1 MTGFSLVSQV
11 KCPAAVSEMWTQRW
25 ATYLLE
31 RKNWYLVLIWIE
43 IIVHV
48 LFCIFFLEGGCSL
61 KLKTGQR
68 IFKNVLWGNISLISI
83 GCRKEKRRWSHL
95 EREFTPRL
103 ARPPL
108 FDGSPSTFGLQRWK
122 PFFEC
127 FVFGGVSQR
136 WRVSRLP
143 VAVTVSKRQV
153 QLRRASFCD
162 RTSSTFCF
170 SFGCV
175 VFVDVS
181 FGDIFCFFFFA
192 RHHREEFFKFPV
204 DDSATKHPAHVRP
217 VKWEENKT
225 SVCVVLERIHFW
237 VGVSSERDTSW
248 RRRVDI

>member
-1 MTGFSLVSQV
+1 MS
-11 KCPAAVSEMWTQRW
+11 
-25 ATYLLE
+25 YLFI
-31 RKNWYLVLIWIE
+31 RKEKLIFGPDMNRNYCACSILYF
-43 IIVHV
+43 
-48 LFCIFFLEGGCSL
+48 LFGGGCSL

-127 FVFGGVSQR
+127 FVFAGVSQR

-217 VKWEENKT
+217 VK
-225 SVCVVLERIHFW
+225 
-237 VGVSSERDTSW
+237 
-248 RRRVDI
+248 